1 MTTPPEPR
9 ETGPVF
15 RIIPPR
21 VPGVRGR
28 GIYLLPN
35 LLTTSA
41 LLAGFYAIVTAQH
54 GQYQAAAVAV
64 FAAMVL
70 DGLDGRIARLTNTQS
85 LFGAEY
91 DSLADMVSFGVAPA
105 ILAYE
110 WLLHETGK
118 LGFFAAFLYVSAAAL
133 RLARFNSQTASTD
146 RKYFKGLPSPASAA
160 VVAGFIWVFDAH
172 GLSRAGLLVAL
183 MFLATIACAALMV
196 SNIRFYSFKDLD
208 LRGRVPFFKI
218 LTVVVGLGAI
228 AVNPPVVLLLGFVA
242 YACSGPMFTLYQ
254 LRRRRARSRPPG

>member
-1 MTTPPEPR
+1 MNNAREP
-9 ETGPVF
+9 GQVF
-15 RIIPPR
+15 KLIPPK

-41 LLAGFYAIVTAQH
+41 LLAGFYAIVESLHAN
-54 GQYQAAAVAV
+54 YQVAAIAV

-85 LFGAEY
+85 AFGAEY

-118 LGFFAAFLYVSAAAL
+118 FGFLAAFLYVSTAAL
-133 RLARFNSQTASTD
+133 RLARFNAQAATSD

-160 VVAGFIWVFDAH
+160 VVAGFIWCFDAH
-172 GLSRAGLLVAL
+172 DLQASGLLVAL
-183 MFLATIACAALMV
+183 TFLVTVACGALMV

-208 LRGRVPFFKI
+208 LRGRVPFIKV
-218 LTVVVGLGAI
+218 LLVVAGLGAI
-228 AVNPPVVLLLGFVA
+228 AVNPPVVLLTGFVA
-242 YACSGPMFTLYQ
+242 YASSGPILTLYQ
-254 LRRRRARSRPPG
+254 LRRRRAGRARIP